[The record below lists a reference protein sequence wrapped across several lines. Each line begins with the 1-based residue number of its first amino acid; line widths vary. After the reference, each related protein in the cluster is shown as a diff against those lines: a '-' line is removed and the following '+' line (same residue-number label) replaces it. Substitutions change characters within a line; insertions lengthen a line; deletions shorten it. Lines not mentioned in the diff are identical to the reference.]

1 MLPRRSEGKTT
12 NGARDRAGLLCPDL
26 GQWAALLF
34 RAAMVAQP
42 YSRLVRAGDYKA
54 TDRLTRNVIVPLP
67 HLYLSCNPRRRR
79 PCTRRRRRR

>member
-1 MLPRRSEGKTT
+1 MLPRRSARKTT
-12 NGARDRAGLLCPDL
+12 NGARDRAGLLCPDW

-54 TDRLTRNVIVPLP
+54 AD
-67 HLYLSCNPRRRR
+67 
-79 PCTRRRRRR
+79 